1 MESKVKG
8 AICSLQED
16 VKNHINILSLTS
28 WNTQLIINLVIMAS
42 RVGYFLWK
50 CRMWKI
56 LCLAHPIFFF
66 FFFGKKID
74 IKSLLGMCVYVT
86 ELKGR
91 KCFIL
96 KPGCHWLLLTKWA
109 RVFYANGMNHFFD
122 SVCISSTMFFWML
135 PEWRKRDV
143 GKKLSVLMMSLAQDP
158 ELCKP
163 FYERHRGGRVLPER
177 RIRGRDLLLNV

>member
-56 LCLAHPIFFF
+56 LCLAHHIFFF
-66 FFFGKKID
+66 FLKKKKID
-74 IKSLLGMCVYVT
+74 IKSLLGVCVYVT

-109 RVFYANGMNHFFD
+109 RVMQMEWITYLILSTYHLP
-122 SVCISSTMFFWML
+122 CSSGCYL
-135 PEWRKRDV
+135 DVERDV
-143 GKKLSVLMMSLAQDP
+143 GKKLVVLMMSLAQDP